1 MKSNI
6 IDKENEKPLI
16 SIIVPI
22 YNAEIYLD
30 KCIKS
35 ILNQSYD
42 NFELILVNDGS
53 ADNSANIVKKY
64 MENDKRIIYLNQKQS
79 GVSAARNNG
88 INNAH
93 GDFIT
98 FIDADDMIEKDYL
111 EYLLSLFSNRNIDV
125 TLSTFPF
132 KIKNDSKKNKQIMDD
147 KVNEMSGIDAT
158 KEMLLYKIV
167 ISSWNKMFKTELIKN
182 KKIMFNEN
190 LSYGEG
196 FEFVIKSFLASNRV
210 AIGKRHIYDYR
221 VDNKNSAMTVF
232 KEKLVT
238 GSLESQK
245 YILKEIKERY
255 KNNLIV
261 LNNLIKAWNYSYWH
275 TNCDCLNTI
284 YGSKSQRKYKKMT
297 KKISRNCRKGLKNIS
312 NKEVPNIDKIKIML
326 YFISPSVA
334 SKIINKLRK
343 RKFNKN
349 V

>member
-182 KKIMFNEN
+182 KKI
-190 LSYGEG
+190 
-196 FEFVIKSFLASNRV
+196 I
-210 AIGKRHIYDYR
+210 
-221 VDNKNSAMTVF
+221 
-232 KEKLVT
+232 
-238 GSLESQK
+238 
-245 YILKEIKERY
+245 
-255 KNNLIV
+255 
-261 LNNLIKAWNYSYWH
+261 
-275 TNCDCLNTI
+275 
-284 YGSKSQRKYKKMT
+284 
-297 KKISRNCRKGLKNIS
+297 
-312 NKEVPNIDKIKIML
+312 
-326 YFISPSVA
+326 
-334 SKIINKLRK
+334 
-343 RKFNKN
+343 
-349 V
+349 

>member
-221 VDNKNSAMTVF
+221 VDNKNSAMTKF
-232 KEKLVT
+232 KISQIT
-238 GSLESQK
+238 GS
-245 YILKEIKERY
+245 ILAQDIIYDRIK
-255 KNNLIV
+255 K
-261 LNNLIKAWNYSYWH
+261 LNNSSLNIACKYSCWH
-275 TNCDCLNTI
+275 TYCDCLNSIIGT
-284 YGSKSQRKYKKMT
+284 KSQNEIDRKLYNKIVNKCKKDAIIAF
-297 KKISRNCRKGLKNIS
+297 KLSIPKQ
-312 NKEVPNIDKIKIML
+312 DKIKAIL
-326 YFISPSVA
+326 FLINPVFA